1 MKYRI
6 LIRIQKYFAPYLP
19 VMTVLKKSDDI
30 YQTATCF
37 RLYFSN
43 KSYLIFWRHSY
54 KLYYVKIYERIW
66 KKYAVISART
76 D

>member
-43 KSYLIFWRHSY
+43 KSYL
-54 KLYYVKIYERIW
+54 
-66 KKYAVISART
+66 
-76 D
+76 